1 MNTFTVPPGYK
12 FRPTSQIIL
21 ITHLKPIVFGDLE
34 NLLTSNN
41 NIREADIYSCHP
53 SELFQDLQHNDDEYK
68 IERYFYTTLKKVS
81 DKDGKNGRNYLRNI
95 EKIGKWHG
103 EYTKTILDDHG
114 EVIGYDKY
122 FKFVSETKDDNKT
135 EEWNMHE
142 YSLKQELIPEYID
155 EKKKNLVV
163 CKIVKIVKAN
173 RIVKNKNRVLIRLR
187 CAQAQPCS
195 CHGSSNNNNDV
206 IMIAN
211 YAEQQQ
217 QQQQQ
222 QPSDHDQIIVNH
234 SEDSTIV
241 GSNVVNNGSDMN
253 MMTNYVFIDQ
263 QEEELSWKNQQSSD
277 HIIVNNL
284 EDNTI
289 VGSNVVNG
297 SDMNMMTD
305 YVFIDQQDEEPSWN
319 KQQPSDQI
327 IINNLEDNTI
337 VGSSNVNGCNL
348 NMMTDYVVIAEQEDE
363 EVSWK
368 NQQQS
373 QSDQIIILNNLE
385 DVNGSNVRID
395 QLFDYEVQC
404 RKVRKEGD
412 IFVHSLLITEEEQ
425 DDLIR
430 EYQQTQ
436 HAGE

>member
-41 NIREADIYSCHP
+41 DIREADIYSCHP

-68 IERYFYTTLKKVS
+68 IERYFYTTLKKVG
-81 DKDGKNGRNYLRNI
+81 DKDSKNGRNYVRNI

-122 FKFVSETKDDNKT
+122 FKFVSDSKDDNKT

-195 CHGSSNNNNDV
+195 CHGSNNNNDV

-222 QPSDHDQIIVNH
+222 PSDQIIVNH
-234 SEDSTIV
+234 HSEDS
-241 GSNVVNNGSDMN
+241 
-253 MMTNYVFIDQ
+253 
-263 QEEELSWKNQQSSD
+263 
-277 HIIVNNL
+277 
-284 EDNTI
+284 TI

-297 SDMNMMTD
+297 SDMNMMTDYVIVTGEQEELPSRSSSWMSQQGSDEIILNNLEDNVVNGSDMNMMMD

-327 IINNLEDNTI
+327 IINNMDDSTI
-337 VGSSNVNGCNL
+337 VGSNNVN
-348 NMMTDYVVIAEQEDE
+348 
-363 EVSWK
+363 
-368 NQQQS
+368 
-373 QSDQIIILNNLE
+373 
-385 DVNGSNVRID
+385 
-395 QLFDYEVQC
+395 
-404 RKVRKEGD
+404 GD

>member
-34 NLLTSNN
+34 NLLASNN

-81 DKDGKNGRNYLRNI
+81 DKDSKNGRNYVRNI
-95 EKIGKWHG
+95 EKIGKWHN

-155 EKKKNLVV
+155 EKKKNLV
-163 CKIVKIVKAN
+163 
-173 RIVKNKNRVLIRLR
+173 
-187 CAQAQPCS
+187 
-195 CHGSSNNNNDV
+195 
-206 IMIAN
+206 
-211 YAEQQQ
+211 
-217 QQQQQ
+217 
-222 QPSDHDQIIVNH
+222 IIVNH

-327 IINNLEDNTI
+327 IINNTDDSTIVGSNNVNGSYMNMITTDKIFTTEEEEEILSGKNQQSSDHIIVNNSEDSTI

-373 QSDQIIILNNLE
+373 QSDQIIILNNNLE
-385 DVNGSNVRID
+385 DVNGSSNVRID